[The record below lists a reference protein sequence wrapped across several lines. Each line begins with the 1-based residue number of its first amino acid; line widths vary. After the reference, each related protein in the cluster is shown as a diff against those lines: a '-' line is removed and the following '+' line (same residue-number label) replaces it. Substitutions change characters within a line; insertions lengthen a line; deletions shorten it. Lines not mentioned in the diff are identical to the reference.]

1 LRLLGLGIQR
11 KHHNNFLNGYVILNH
26 FNAFT
31 RNLQKTPSWEER
43 EEKALINGRPWWIG
57 GCDNH
62 GTTLGTNLNE
72 TIVEAN
78 LGGEKLQWVGEHDG
92 HNITLGMN
100 LNEIAANAN
109 LGGSNK
115 YSNENFE
122 D

>member
-1 LRLLGLGIQR
+1 MHRQEIY
-11 KHHNNFLNGYVILNH
+11 KKFHHEK
-26 FNAFT
+26 
-31 RNLQKTPSWEER
+31 RER
-43 EEKALINGRPWWIG
+43 RRPWWIG
-57 GCDNH
+57 GCDNC

-78 LGGEKLQWVGEHDG
+78 LCGEKLQWVGKHDG
-92 HNITLGMN
+92 HNITLGMS